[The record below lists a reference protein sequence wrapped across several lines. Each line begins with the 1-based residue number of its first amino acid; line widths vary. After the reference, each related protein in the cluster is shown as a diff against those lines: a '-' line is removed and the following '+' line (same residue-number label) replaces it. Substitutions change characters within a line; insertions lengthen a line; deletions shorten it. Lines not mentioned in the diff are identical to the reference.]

1 MKNNSQYNNHHIST
15 QQIKQMRQIRRR
27 EVFINR
33 IRALFNFVFVLFLIF
48 ALFKA
53 VTFKQWYLNKDVF
66 KKANSSYL
74 KIYGNSITPDYQIL
88 NSLRFIQLPNKPIY
102 LLKTKPLKE
111 QLLKL
116 SPVNEVHVLR
126 YWFPARLE
134 IIIEERYPILTIAPS
149 EKVAPIAFFTQDGK
163 LIGREYMPL
172 PKNIKTYKILS
183 YGTKGDDYRKWDIQK
198 INELE
203 NLGRTIELYS
213 KEPIEYIDLRN
224 PKDVYVKIKSN
235 FLRIGELND
244 TTLNRVKYIQSIL
257 PEAKTLENNIKYID
271 LRWEEAYY
279 IKLEG
284 EGDDNEKE

>member
-27 EVFINR
+27 EVLINR
-33 IRALFNFVFVLFLIF
+33 VRALFNFVFVLFLIF
-48 ALFKA
+48 ALFKT
-53 VTFKQWYLNKDVF
+53 VTLKQWYLNKDAF

-74 KIYGNSITPDYQIL
+74 KIFGNSITPDYQIL

-116 SPVNEVHVLR
+116 SPVNEVYVLR

-134 IIIEERYPILTIAPS
+134 IIIEERNPILTIAPS
-149 EKVAPIAFFTQDGK
+149 EKVTPIAFFTQDGK

-172 PKNIKTYKILS
+172 PKGIKTYKILS
-183 YGTKGDDYRKWDIQK
+183 YGTKGDDYRKWDIKK

-213 KEPIEYIDLRN
+213 KEPVEYIDLRN

-235 FLRIGELND
+235 FLRIGELNN

-284 EGDDNEKE
+284 EEN

>member
-27 EVFINR
+27 EVLINR
-33 IRALFNFVFVLFLIF
+33 VRALFNFVFVLFLIF

-53 VTFKQWYLNKDVF
+53 VTLKQWYLNKDAF

-74 KIYGNSITPDYQIL
+74 KIFGNSITPDYQIL

-116 SPVNEVHVLR
+116 SPVNEVYVLR

-134 IIIEERYPILTIAPS
+134 IIIEERNPILTIAPS

-172 PKNIKTYKILS
+172 PKGIKTYKILS
-183 YGTKGDDYRKWDIQK
+183 YGTKGDDYRKWDIKK

-213 KEPIEYIDLRN
+213 KEPVEYIDLRN

-235 FLRIGELND
+235 FLRIGELNN

-284 EGDDNEKE
+284 EEN

>member
-1 MKNNSQYNNHHIST
+1 MENKGQYNHQIST
-15 QQIKQMRQIRRR
+15 QQIKQMRRIRRR
-27 EVFINR
+27 EVFMNR
-33 IRALFNFVFVLFLIF
+33 MKALFNLVIVLFLIF

-53 VTFKQWYLNKDVF
+53 ITLKQWYLNKDVF
-66 KKANSSYL
+66 KKANSRYL
-74 KIYGNSITPDYQIL
+74 KIFGNSITPDYQIL

-102 LLKTKPLKE
+102 LLKTEPLKE

-134 IIIEERYPILTIAPS
+134 IIIEERIPILTIAPS

-172 PKNIKTYKILS
+172 PKGIKTYKILS
-183 YGTKGDDYRKWDIQK
+183 YGTKGDDYRKWDIKK

-203 NLGRTIELYS
+203 ILGRTIEMYS

-257 PEAKTLENNIKYID
+257 PEAKTLENKIKYID

-284 EGDDNEKE
+284 DIDE

>member
-1 MKNNSQYNNHHIST
+1 M
-15 QQIKQMRQIRRR
+15 
-27 EVFINR
+27 NR
-33 IRALFNFVFVLFLIF
+33 MTVLLNFLIVLFLIF
-48 ALFKA
+48 ALYKA
-53 VTFKQWYLNKDVF
+53 VTLKQWYLNKDVF
-66 KKANSSYL
+66 KKANSRYL
-74 KIYGNSITPDYQIL
+74 KIFGNNITPDYQIL
-88 NSLRFIQLPNKPIY
+88 NSLRFIQLPDKPIY

-134 IIIEERYPILTIAPS
+134 IIIEERIPILTIAPS
-149 EKVAPIAFFTQDGK
+149 EKVAPISFFTQDGK

-172 PKNIKTYKILS
+172 PKGIKTYKILS
-183 YGTKGDDYRKWDIQK
+183 YGTKGDDYRKWDIKK

-203 NLGRTIELYS
+203 TLGRTIEMYS
-213 KEPIEYIDLRN
+213 KEPVEYIDLRN

-257 PEAKTLENNIKYID
+257 PEAKTLENKIKYID

-284 EGDDNEKE
+284 DIDE

>member
-1 MKNNSQYNNHHIST
+1 MKNNGQYNNHYIST

-53 VTFKQWYLNKDVF
+53 VTLEQWYLNKDVF

-172 PKNIKTYKILS
+172 PQSIKTYKILS
-183 YGTKGDDYRKWDIQK
+183 YGTKGDDYRKWDIKK

-203 NLGRTIELYS
+203 TLGRTIELYS

-244 TTLNRVKYIQSIL
+244 TTLSRVKYIQSIL

-284 EGDDNEKE
+284 DDNEKE

>member
-1 MKNNSQYNNHHIST
+1 MENNRQYNNHIST
-15 QQIKQMRQIRRR
+15 QQIKQLRQRRRR
-27 EVFINR
+27 EVFMNR
-33 IRALFNFVFVLFLIF
+33 VKALFNLLIVLFLLF

-53 VTFKQWYLNKDVF
+53 VTLKQWYLNKDVF
-66 KKANSSYL
+66 KKANSRYL
-74 KIYGNSITPDYQIL
+74 KIFGNNITPDYQIL

-134 IIIEERYPILTIAPS
+134 IIIEERIPILTIAPS

-163 LIGREYMPL
+163 LIGREYIPL
-172 PKNIKTYKILS
+172 PQGIKTYKILS
-183 YGTKGDDYRKWDIQK
+183 YGTKGDDYRKWDIKK

-203 NLGRTIELYS
+203 ILGRTIEMYS
-213 KEPIEYIDLRN
+213 KEPVEYIDLRN

-257 PEAKTLENNIKYID
+257 PEAKTLENKIKYID

-284 EGDDNEKE
+284 DIDE

>member
-27 EVFINR
+27 EVLINR
-33 IRALFNFVFVLFLIF
+33 VRALFNFVFVLFLIF
-48 ALFKA
+48 ALFKT
-53 VTFKQWYLNKDVF
+53 VTLKQWYLNKDAF

-74 KIYGNSITPDYQIL
+74 KIFGNSITPDYQIL

-116 SPVNEVHVLR
+116 SPVNEVYVLR

-134 IIIEERYPILTIAPS
+134 IIIEERNPILTIAPS

-172 PKNIKTYKILS
+172 PKGIKTYKILS
-183 YGTKGDDYRKWDIQK
+183 YGTKGDDYRKWDIKK

-213 KEPIEYIDLRN
+213 KEPVEYIDLRN

-235 FLRIGELND
+235 FLRIGELNN

-284 EGDDNEKE
+284 EEN